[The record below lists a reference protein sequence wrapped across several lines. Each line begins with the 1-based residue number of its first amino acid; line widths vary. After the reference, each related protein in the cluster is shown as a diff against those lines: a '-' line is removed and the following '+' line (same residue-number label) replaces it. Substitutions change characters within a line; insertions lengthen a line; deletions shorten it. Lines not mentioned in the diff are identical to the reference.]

1 MVENA
6 RLGQDLETQK
16 LNLADINEFLTSE
29 LDKTSAKL
37 IQLED
42 KAGRM
47 QQRLDDLMEN
57 HVVCQHSHAIC
68 HVMQS
73 CITHRTEYTVST
85 ILCSK
90 S

>member
-57 HVVCQHSHAIC
+57 HVVCQHSHAIDLVLIGLLYKATPMVASID
-68 HVMQS
+68 HKS
-73 CITHRTEYTVST
+73 C
-85 ILCSK
+85 
-90 S
+90 